1 MSDYQLIVI
10 GAGPGGYTAALEAA
24 KLGLHTAVAERREV
38 GGTCLN
44 RGCIPTKTLLHASQV
59 YRDAVDGSPAGVHAG
74 DITFNLAEMF
84 AYKRAVSEKLRG
96 GIHALLKGA
105 RVDLLEGTARIDA
118 PGRVTVAGPEGDT
131 VYTADRILAATGSVP
146 VRPPIPGLD
155 LPGVMTSDELLEG
168 SDSLYESL
176 VIMGGGVIGVEFAT
190 FYANLGC
197 RVTLIEGMDRLLP
210 TMDRELGQNLGQILK
225 KQGVEVLTSAM
236 VRRVEQTPE
245 GLTVHVDQKGKEK
258 AVSGEKVLCAIGRRP
273 CWDGLFAPELVPET
287 RGRSLLVD
295 EDFRTSIPGVYAIG
309 DVSAVIQL
317 AHVAAAQGIAGLEN
331 TLVFSLGSCG
341 LRPGG
346 GLREPAVRG
355 GRPDRPERGA
365 QLHLQQSR
373 DRRGG
378 PHRGRGQGAG
388 HQRRVRQVHHV
399 RQRPDGHRGP
409 GPLLHEAGGRPG
421 YRPSHRRAADVPAR
435 QRHHQPA
442 QRRPGKRPDG
452 GAAAVRYAAPSLLRG
467 GHDRGSGAPGRKAV
481 TTYTGKRSPPGAE
494 NLPRPGVFVAFAIV
508 KCLVILYIVGDRAA
522 GTPIS
527 CVYCT
532 ESTKYPGDFRQAF
545 SPYLGLWA
553 CISTGYGI

>member
-24 KLGLHTAVAERREV
+24 KLGLHTAVVERREV

-74 DITFNLAEMF
+74 DITFNLGEMF

-105 RVDLLEGTARIDA
+105 KVDLLEGTARIDA

-155 LPGVMTSDELLEG
+155 LPGVMTSDELLE
-168 SDSLYESL
+168 
-176 VIMGGGVIGVEFAT
+176 
-190 FYANLGC
+190 
-197 RVTLIEGMDRLLP
+197 
-210 TMDRELGQNLGQILK
+210 
-225 KQGVEVLTSAM
+225 VLTSAM

-245 GLTVHVDQKGKEK
+245 GLTVHVDQKGREK

-317 AHVAAAQGIAGLEN
+317 AHVAAAQGIACVNRMCGRQSATDLNVVPSCIYSSPEIAVVGLTEAEAKEQGISAVSGKCTMFGN
-331 TLVFSLGSCG
+331 ARTVIEDPGRCFMKLVAE
-341 LRPGG
+341 RDT
-346 GLREPAVRG
+346 
-355 GRPDRPERGA
+355 GRLIGA
-365 QLHLQQSR
+365 QLMCQHASDIISQLSAALVNGLTVGQLLSVMR
-373 DRRGG
+373 
-378 PHRGRGQGAG
+378 PH
-388 HQRRVRQVHHV
+388 
-399 RQRPDGHRGP
+399 PSFE
-409 GPLLHEAGGRPG
+409 EAMTEALER
-421 YRPSHRRAADVPAR
+421 
-435 QRHHQPA
+435 
-442 QRRPGKRPDG
+442 
-452 GAAAVRYAAPSLLRG
+452 L
-467 GHDRGSGAPGRKAV
+467 
-481 TTYTGKRSPPGAE
+481 AE
-494 NLPRPGVFVAFAIV
+494 KL
-508 KCLVILYIVGDRAA
+508 
-522 GTPIS
+522 
-527 CVYCT
+527 
-532 ESTKYPGDFRQAF
+532 
-545 SPYLGLWA
+545 
-553 CISTGYGI
+553 